1 MKLFSNYKID
11 FARRHISEGTH
22 ENPVLIDIT
31 KDAQIEDLKHQLAK
45 KDAELQKSSEVFKEY
60 AGWRQKLEMIESRMK
75 SEVEH
80 WKSQAEKV
88 QRENTTLQKE
98 ALKMSHELME
108 RIKQI
113 KTKDESITKL

>member
-1 MKLFSNYKID
+1 
-11 FARRHISEGTH
+11 
-22 ENPVLIDIT
+22 
-31 KDAQIEDLKHQLAK
+31 
-45 KDAELQKSSEVFKEY
+45 
-60 AGWRQKLEMIESRMK
+60 MK